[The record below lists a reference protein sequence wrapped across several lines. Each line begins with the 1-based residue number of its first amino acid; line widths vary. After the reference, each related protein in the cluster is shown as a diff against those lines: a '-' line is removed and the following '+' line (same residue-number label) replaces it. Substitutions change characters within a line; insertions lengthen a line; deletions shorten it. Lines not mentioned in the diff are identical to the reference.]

1 MDSLNESET
10 EPLRVNT
17 RKGKKEGK
25 EEERSQVNS
34 CVYTIEREKIEKFRN
49 SMRILEKKEQ
59 RRRISKGCVAI
70 ALKKATLLFV
80 N

>member
-17 RKGKKEGK
+17 RKGK

-34 CVYTIEREKIEKFRN
+34 CVYTIEREKMEKCKEIVRLKDVEIEKIAGKTRKFRPKQHRDDR
-49 SMRILEKKEQ
+49 SLDEAKK
-59 RRRISKGCVAI
+59 
-70 ALKKATLLFV
+70 
-80 N
+80 

>member
-34 CVYTIEREKIEKFRN
+34 CVYTIEREKIEN
-49 SMRILEKKEQ
+49 KK
-59 RRRISKGCVAI
+59 
-70 ALKKATLLFV
+70 
-80 N
+80 

>member
-25 EEERSQVNS
+25 EGERSQVNS
-34 CVYTIEREKIEKFRN
+34 CVF
-49 SMRILEKKEQ
+49 ILL
-59 RRRISKGCVAI
+59 KG
-70 ALKKATLLFV
+70 KR
-80 N
+80 